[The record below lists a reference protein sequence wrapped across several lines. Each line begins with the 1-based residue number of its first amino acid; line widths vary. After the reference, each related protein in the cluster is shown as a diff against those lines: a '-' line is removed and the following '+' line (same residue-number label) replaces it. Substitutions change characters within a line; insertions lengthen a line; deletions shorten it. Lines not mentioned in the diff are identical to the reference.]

1 MHMAIIFEIRA
12 VVAESPHG
20 KNYHDKQK
28 KRLMIVASRVKC

>member
-28 KRLMIVASRVKC
+28 KKINDSSE